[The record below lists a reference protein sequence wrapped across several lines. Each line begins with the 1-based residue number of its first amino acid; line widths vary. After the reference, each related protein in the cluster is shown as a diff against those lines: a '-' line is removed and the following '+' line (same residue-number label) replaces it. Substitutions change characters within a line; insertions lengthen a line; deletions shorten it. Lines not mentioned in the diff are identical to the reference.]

1 MARSAIQFQKGLS
14 LPDFQ
19 RLYGTEEQCEAALEK
34 ARWPDGFR
42 CPRCGGHE
50 HGLVYG
56 RRLKRYQCRS
66 CGHQATLTAGTIMQ
80 ATKLPLTTWFLA
92 FYLIG
97 QAKTGISSLE
107 LSRHLGVN
115 YDTAWL
121 LHNKILRAMTE
132 REEAYVLR
140 GKIQMD
146 DAYLGG
152 ERPGGKAGRGS
163 ENKIPI
169 VAALSLNEAGHPI
182 HARIS
187 VVSGFS
193 SEAIADWAKRHLMPG
208 SQVLSDG
215 LACFRAVTTANCHHQ
230 AVVTGGKLH
239 PNDLPQSLDQ
249 HPSGQRQD
257 QLPRHLPCLQF
268 RQVRQAL
275 PGRLLLPLQQALL
288 DGNDDRSH
296 YKRRQLLH
304 ALHGEGSQGRGGLW
318 VIKTNLT

>member
-14 LPDFQ
+14 LSAFQ

-34 ARWPDGFR
+34 ARWPGGFR
-42 CPRCGGHE
+42 CPRCGSHE

-56 RRLKRYQCRS
+56 RRLKRNQCRS

-80 ATKLPLTTWFLA
+80 ATKLQLTTWFQA

-107 LSRHLGVN
+107 LSRHLGVK

-121 LHNKILRAMTE
+121 QHNKILRAMSE
-132 REEAYVLR
+132 REDAYVLR

-169 VAALSLNEAGHPI
+169 VAAVSLSEAGHPI
-182 HARIS
+182 YAKITP
-187 VVSGFS
+187 VAGFS
-193 SEAIADWAKRHLMPG
+193 SEAVGAWAREHLAPG

-215 LACFRAVTTANCHHQ
+215 LACFRSVTTAGCSHE
-230 AVVTGGKLH
+230 AIVTGEKH
-239 PNDLPQSLDQ
+239 PKDLPQFRWINTLLGNLKTSL
-249 HPSGQRQD
+249 SGTFHAFNFD
-257 QLPRHLPCLQF
+257 KYARHYHGGYCFRFNRRFSMAAMTERIANAVCCCMPCSARDL
-268 RQVRQAL
+268 RIAEVY
-275 PGRLLLPLQQALL
+275 G
-288 DGNDDRSH
+288 
-296 YKRRQLLH
+296 
-304 ALHGEGSQGRGGLW
+304 
-318 VIKTNLT
+318 

>member
-1 MARSAIQFQKGLS
+1 MSRSAIQFQKGLS
-14 LPDFQ
+14 LPEFQ
-19 RLYGTEEQCEAALEK
+19 RLYGTEVQCEAALEK

-42 CPRCGGHE
+42 CPRCQGHE

-56 RRLKRYQCRS
+56 RRLKRYQCRT

-80 ATKLPLTTWFLA
+80 ATKLPLITWFLA

-121 LHNKILRAMTE
+121 LHNKILHAMTE
-132 REEAYVLR
+132 RDEAYLLR

-169 VAALSLNEAGHPI
+169 VAAVSLNDVNRHRKLRHFRHRKVSHPRPGLGPCFRSGSALAAPAVPLFAHGFRVWLRWLSSVLDAGGAVP
-182 HARIS
+182 A
-187 VVSGFS
+187 VFS
-193 SEAIADWAKRHLMPG
+193 SDLLGWRRWRFAADA
-208 SQVLSDG
+208 D
-215 LACFRAVTTANCHHQ
+215 
-230 AVVTGGKLH
+230 
-239 PNDLPQSLDQ
+239 
-249 HPSGQRQD
+249 
-257 QLPRHLPCLQF
+257 
-268 RQVRQAL
+268 
-275 PGRLLLPLQQALL
+275 
-288 DGNDDRSH
+288 
-296 YKRRQLLH
+296 
-304 ALHGEGSQGRGGLW
+304 
-318 VIKTNLT
+318 